1 MKPRELPVNELIE
14 KLKEEHANLPAI
26 IDDAIIT
33 YKTGNLSGAFPVIA
47 DVRETLSQHIIDEEA
62 VLLKLLLDRLGKE
75 ASEPYIKILQE
86 HTKIMKLVEQ
96 SVESTYTGWTET
108 ENNLNTLKEELA
120 GHHKQEEEVFYPKV
134 ISLLRESS
142 P

>member
-62 VLLKLLLDRLGKE
+62 VLLKLLLDKLGKE

>member
-1 MKPRELPVNELIE
+1 MKPREFPVNELIE
-14 KLKEEHANLPAI
+14 KLKGEHANLPAI

-62 VLLKLLLDRLGKE
+62 VLLKLLLDKLGKE

-134 ISLLRESS
+134 ISLL
-142 P
+142 

>member
-14 KLKEEHANLPAI
+14 KLKEEHASLPAI

-62 VLLKLLLDRLGKE
+62 VLLKLLLDKLGKE

-134 ISLLRESS
+134 ISLL
-142 P
+142 

>member
-62 VLLKLLLDRLGKE
+62 VLLKLLLDKLGKE

-86 HTKIMKLVEQ
+86 HPKIMKLVEQ

-134 ISLLRESS
+134 ISLL
-142 P
+142 

>member
-1 MKPRELPVNELIE
+1 MKPREFPVNELIE
-14 KLKEEHANLPAI
+14 KLKGEHANLPAI

-62 VLLKLLLDRLGKE
+62 VLLKLLLDKLGKE

-86 HTKIMKLVEQ
+86 HPKIMKLVEQ

-134 ISLLRESS
+134 ISLL
-142 P
+142 

>member
-14 KLKEEHANLPAI
+14 KLKEEHTNLPVI

>member
-1 MKPRELPVNELIE
+1 MKPRDLPIRELIE
-14 KLKEEHANLPAI
+14 KLKEEHQNLPAI

-62 VLLKLLLDRLGKE
+62 TLLKLLIEKLGKE
-75 ASEPYIKILQE
+75 ASEPYIKILQD
-86 HTKIMKLVEQ
+86 HPKISKMVEK

-108 ENNLNTLKEELA
+108 EGDLTQLKEALSE
-120 GHHKQEEEVFYPKV
+120 HHKQEEEVLYPKV
-134 ISLLRESS
+134 LSLL
-142 P
+142 

>member
-62 VLLKLLLDRLGKE
+62 VLLKLLLDKLGKE

-134 ISLLRESS
+134 ISLL
-142 P
+142 

>member
-1 MKPRELPVNELIE
+1 MKPREFPVNELIE
-14 KLKEEHANLPAI
+14 KLKGEHANLPAI

-62 VLLKLLLDRLGKE
+62 VLLKLLLDKLGKE
-75 ASEPYIKILQE
+75 ATEPYIKILQE

-134 ISLLRESS
+134 ISLL
-142 P
+142 

>member
-1 MKPRELPVNELIE
+1 MKQRDIPIRDLVD
-14 KLKEEHANLPAI
+14 KLKEEHASLPGI

-47 DVRETLSQHIIDEEA
+47 EVREILSQHTIDEEGT
-62 VLLKLLLDRLGKE
+62 LLKFLIEKLGKE
-75 ASEPYIKILQE
+75 ASEPYIKILQD

-108 ENNLNTLKEELA
+108 ENDLNLLKQTLSE
-120 GHHKQEEEVFYPKV
+120 HHKAEETELFPKV
-134 ISLLRESS
+134 ISLL
-142 P
+142 

>member
-14 KLKEEHANLPAI
+14 KLKEEHTNLPVI

-134 ISLLRESS
+134 ISLL
-142 P
+142 

>member
-1 MKPRELPVNELIE
+1 MKPRDLPIKELIE
-14 KLKEEHANLPAI
+14 KLKEEHQSLPAI

-62 VLLKLLLDRLGKE
+62 TLLKFLIEKLGKE
-75 ASEPYIKILQE
+75 ASEPYIKILQD
-86 HTKIMKLVEQ
+86 HPKISKMVEQ

-108 ENNLNTLKEELA
+108 EGDLNQLKEALSN
-120 GHHKQEEEVFYPKV
+120 HHKQEEEVLYPKV
-134 ISLLRESS
+134 ISLL
-142 P
+142 

>member
-14 KLKEEHANLPAI
+14 KLKGEHANLPAI

-62 VLLKLLLDRLGKE
+62 VLLKLLLDKLGKE
-75 ASEPYIKILQE
+75 ATEPYIKILQE

-134 ISLLRESS
+134 ISLL
-142 P
+142 

>member
-14 KLKEEHANLPAI
+14 KLKEEHATLPAI

-62 VLLKLLLDRLGKE
+62 VLLKLLLDKLGKE

-134 ISLLRESS
+134 ISLL
-142 P
+142 

>member
-1 MKPRELPVNELIE
+1 MKPRELPVKELIE
-14 KLKEEHANLPAI
+14 KLKEEHANLPGI

-47 DVRETLSQHIIDEEA
+47 EVRETLSQHTIDEEG
-62 VLLKLLLDRLGKE
+62 VLLKILIDKIGKE
-75 ASEPYIKILQE
+75 ASEPYIKILQD

-108 ENNLNTLKEELA
+108 ENNLNLLKETLA
-120 GHHKQEEEVFYPKV
+120 EHHRQEEKELFPKV
-134 ISLLRESS
+134 VSLL
-142 P
+142 

>member
-14 KLKEEHANLPAI
+14 KLKEEHANLPTI

-62 VLLKLLLDRLGKE
+62 VLLKLLLDKLGKE

-134 ISLLRESS
+134 ISLL
-142 P
+142 

>member
-1 MKPRELPVNELIE
+1 MKPRDLPIKELIE
-14 KLKEEHANLPAI
+14 KLKEEHASLPAI
-26 IDDAIIT
+26 IDDAVIT

-47 DVRETLSQHIIDEEA
+47 EVRETLSQHIIDEEG
-62 VLLKLLLDRLGKE
+62 VLLKLLIDKIGKE

-108 ENNLNTLKEELA
+108 EPNLNLFKETLA
-120 GHHKQEEEVFYPKV
+120 QHHKQEEDELFPKV
-134 ISLLRESS
+134 LSLL
-142 P
+142 

>member
-14 KLKEEHANLPAI
+14 KLKGEHANLPAI

-62 VLLKLLLDRLGKE
+62 VLLKLLLDKLGKE

-134 ISLLRESS
+134 ISLL
-142 P
+142 

>member
-1 MKPRELPVNELIE
+1 MKARELPIKELIE
-14 KLKEEHANLPAI
+14 KLREEHTTLPAT
-26 IDDAIIT
+26 IDDAVIT

-47 DVRETLSQHIIDEEA
+47 EVRETLSQHIIDEEG
-62 VLLKLLLDRLGKE
+62 VLLKFLIDKIGKD

-108 ENNLNTLKEELA
+108 ENDLNTLKETLA
-120 GHHKQEEEVFYPKV
+120 EHHKQEETVLYPKV
-134 ISLLRESS
+134 VSLL
-142 P
+142 